1 MKTVIYF
8 NWTLIIAGL
17 LFLLGLWGCM
27 AIYNATLLGPAPF
40 YFVTRQFLWLLL
52 GLGLLIG
59 CARIPFRFYREQAEI
74 MGVVAFLVLLLVF
87 PLGVQVNGMKGWYSF
102 GYFMVQ
108 PSELAKPFFLLSLC
122 IFGIRHQNGL
132 KRFGVMLA
140 LTLGW
145 VVPILL
151 QPDFGTAAVYL
162 AGFVIVYWLSGG
174 TFWPL
179 LALPVAIAPGLFY
192 ILRTTPYV
200 MRRFEGFIWPQL
212 DPGGSGWHVLQFQY
226 TLARGGVSG
235 MSWGKA
241 VWANC
246 YLPLPH
252 SDSVFASI
260 VESLGV
266 IGGMPIILIFG
277 LLVFAF
283 IRLSMQAET
292 PERRIFVAA
301 FGCLVAVQALL
312 HISVN
317 VTILPPTGLTLP
329 VLSYGGSSLIATM
342 IGAGIALSAAKPEQ
356 SSPEISDEDHR

>member
-1 MKTVIYF
+1 MKATVHF
-8 NWTLIIAGL
+8 NWSLIIAGL

-27 AIYNATLLGPAPF
+27 AIYNATLLNASPF
-40 YFVTRQFLWLLL
+40 YFVSRQFFWLLL
-52 GLGLLIG
+52 GLTLLVG
-59 CARIPFRFYREQAEI
+59 CARIPFRWYRDHMKVIVPA
-74 MGVVAFLVLLLVF
+74 AFLLLVMVL
-87 PLGVQVNGMKGWYSF
+87 PLGVQINGMRGWYSV
-102 GYFMVQ
+102 GQFMMQ

-122 IFGIRHQNGL
+122 IWGERFGGGL
-132 KRFGVMLA
+132 KRFGGMLGI
-140 LTLGW
+140 TLVW
-145 VVPILL
+145 LVPVVL

-174 TFWPL
+174 VFWPL
-179 LALPVAIAPGLFY
+179 AVLPAALAPGVIYVLAA
-192 ILRTTPYV
+192 RPYV
-200 MRRFEGFIWPQL
+200 MRRFEGFLTPL
-212 DPGGSGWHVLQFQY
+212 ADPGGSGWHVLQFQY
-226 TLARGGVSG
+226 TLARGGFSG

-260 VESLGV
+260 TESLGIVGAMPV
-266 IGGMPIILIFG
+266 IFIFG

-283 IRLSMQAET
+283 VKLALLTENR
-292 PERRIFVAA
+292 ERRTYVAA

-342 IGAGIALSAAKPEQ
+342 IGAGIALSAARPE
-356 SSPEISDEDHR
+356 PEGK